1 MTETTAPAGIA
12 LNDFRGALNMALE
25 EAFVQVHG
33 IFLDKGDSLLET
45 LAGISAEQASQ
56 PLGPRSGNI
65 AAKVN
70 HMCVY
75 IEAVAANAAAG
86 EYLPVDWE
94 GSWKVGAVDDAA
106 WQALVDRLRTNY
118 EGLRSFIATNETW
131 DEMFVGGAFGLV
143 AHNAYHLGEIR
154 QALAA
159 IAADDAS

>member
-1 MTETTAPAGIA
+1 MTETTATAAISTT
-12 LNDFRGALNMALE
+12 DFRSALSAALE

-118 EGLRSFIATNETW
+118 ESLRTFIASNETW
-131 DEMFVGGAFGLV
+131 DERFIGGAFGLV

-159 IAADDAS
+159 IAADDAL

>member
-1 MTETTAPAGIA
+1 MNESTTTNPIA
-12 LNDFRGALNMALE
+12 LTDFRSALTMALE
-25 EAFVQVHG
+25 EAFAQAHG
-33 IFLDKGDSLLET
+33 IFLDGGETLFET
-45 LAGISAEQASQ
+45 LATVSAAQASQ

-75 IEAVAANAAAG
+75 IEAVSKNAEAG

-94 GSWKVGAVDDAA
+94 GSWKVGELDGTA
-106 WQALVDRLRTNY
+106 WQALIERLRSNY
-118 EGLRSFIATNETW
+118 EQLRSFVAANDTW
-131 DEMFVGGAFGLV
+131 DEMFIGGAFGLV

-159 IAADDAS
+159 IAPTDA